1 MTETSPDQIR
11 SPAAPVEDPTL
22 PRPAHGVNWTSVVRV
37 MGGLAALAAVIWS
50 SSLPLWL
57 GVRVYSE
64 QVLLTVLALSLAMVF
79 LGRRWTRAA
88 GGRPPLIDV
97 ALAAAALVWGGALAA
112 RFPVIAENVF
122 YHPTEAM
129 IFSLVGLPLLVEAV
143 RRAMGWSLLAILAVI
158 CLYALFADQFSGP
171 LQSRAIKPERLLTF
185 LILDSAALAG
195 AALYIAIAVVFPF
208 LILAQLLIAT
218 GGSAFFSDVSM
229 ALMGRSRGGAGK
241 IAIMGSAFFGSVS
254 GSAVSNVASTG
265 AITIPLMKDGGYRPK
280 TAAAIEAAASTGGQ
294 LMPPIM
300 GASAFLLAEN
310 LQVSYGEVM
319 LAAVIPSLLYYL
331 SLFLFADL
339 EAARRGILP
348 VPEHLI
354 PRALGVLARGWFVL
368 APFAVLLGGLFALNL
383 RPETAALYAVLTL
396 FGLSLL
402 RTYSGRRIQAAELW
416 RALSRAGRAGVE
428 IVLICAVAGMII
440 GLFARSGLSFGLSFF
455 LIQLGE
461 ASLLLLLVVTAAVC
475 ILLGMGLPT
484 VGVYLLLSTLAAPP
498 LIELGLE
505 PMAAHLFVLYFGMLS
520 MITPPVA
527 IAAFVAANMAG
538 SPPMKT
544 GWEAVR
550 IAWPAYV
557 VPFLFALSP
566 ALILIGTPLDSLGA
580 AATALIGVYF
590 VTAGIT
596 GWLGGALSG
605 VQRLAAAACGLAA
618 IVPHGPQDGWLLLVN
633 LGGIAAGAA
642 LWAISRRGG
651 VVTPGE

>member
-1 MTETSPDQIR
+1 MSEATEEG
-11 SPAAPVEDPTL
+11 AGL
-22 PRPAHGVNWTSVVRV
+22 PRGRWGRLVAGLGVATAV
-37 MGGLAALAAVIWS
+37 AAAIWS

-64 QVLLTVLALSLAMVF
+64 QLLVAVLAGSLAMVF
-79 LGRRWTRAA
+79 LTRRWNREV
-88 GGRPPLIDV
+88 GGRPAWFDL
-97 ALAAAALVWGGALAA
+97 ALAAAALAWGAALAA
-112 RFPVIAENVF
+112 RFPVISQNIF
-122 YHPTEAM
+122 YHPTEALA
-129 IFSLVGLPLLVEAV
+129 FSCVGLPLLVEGV
-143 RRAMGWSLLAILAVI
+143 RRAMGWSLLAILFAI
-158 CLYALFADQFSGP
+158 CGYALFADQFSGV
-171 LQSRAIKPERLLTF
+171 LQNRAIGPERLATF
-185 LILDSAALAG
+185 LVLDSAGMAG
-195 AALYIAIAVVFPF
+195 AALYIAVAVVFPF

-218 GGSAFFSDVSM
+218 GGSAFFSDISM

-265 AITIPLMKDGGYRPK
+265 AITIPLMKEGGYRPR

-319 LAAVIPSLLYYL
+319 LAALIPSLLYYVA
-331 SLFLFADL
+331 LFLFADL
-339 EAARRGILP
+339 EAARQGIAR
-348 VPEHLI
+348 VEESRI
-354 PRALGVLARGWFVL
+354 PRVAAVLARGWFVL
-368 APFAVLLGGLFALNL
+368 APFAVLLAGLFAFNL
-383 RPETAALYAVLTL
+383 RPETAALWAVGAL
-396 FGLSLL
+396 FALSLW
-402 RTYSGRRIQAAELW
+402 RTYDGGRIDARTFLEAV
-416 RALSRAGRAGVE
+416 SRAGRAAVE

-461 ASLLLLLVVTAAVC
+461 ASILLLLAVTAGVC
-475 ILLGMGLPT
+475 VILGMGLPT

-498 LIELGLE
+498 LIELGLA

-538 SPPMKT
+538 APPMRT

-557 VPFLFALSP
+557 VPFLFAGAP
-566 ALILIGTPLDSLGA
+566 ALLMVGGPVDVLGA
-580 AATALIGVYF
+580 AATALIGVWLA
-590 VTAGIT
+590 TAGIV
-596 GWLGGALSG
+596 GWLAGPLTGAMRAAAITAGVAVLAPHGLAEGALM
-605 VQRLAAAACGLAA
+605 
-618 IVPHGPQDGWLLLVN
+618 VN
-633 LGGIAAGAA
+633 LAGLGLGAA
-642 LWAISRRGG
+642 VWALSRRGRA
-651 VVTPGE
+651 VAPGE